1 MDQDVWNR
9 DDGHL
14 AKGARMVAAAL
25 VSAVLTATV
34 VIAVGQS
41 MIDRHAAQAAQP
53 RADALLIHTA
63 G

>member
-14 AKGARMVAAAL
+14 AQGARMVAAAL

-34 VIAVGQS
+34 VIAIGQTVV
-41 MIDRHAAQAAQP
+41 DRRAAPPVQSE
-53 RADALLIHTA
+53 ALLIRTSH
-63 G
+63 

>member
-14 AKGARMVAAAL
+14 AQGVKMIAAAL

-34 VIAVGQS
+34 VIAVGQT
-41 MIDRHAAQAAQP
+41 MVERHAPAAQAAP
-53 RADALLIHTA
+53 DAVLIRTS

>member
-14 AKGARMVAAAL
+14 AQGVRMAAAAIA
-25 VSAVLTATV
+25 SAALTATL
-34 VIAVGQS
+34 VITIGHAMIERQAPRPVPNDAV
-41 MIDRHAAQAAQP
+41 
-53 RADALLIHTA
+53 LIRTS